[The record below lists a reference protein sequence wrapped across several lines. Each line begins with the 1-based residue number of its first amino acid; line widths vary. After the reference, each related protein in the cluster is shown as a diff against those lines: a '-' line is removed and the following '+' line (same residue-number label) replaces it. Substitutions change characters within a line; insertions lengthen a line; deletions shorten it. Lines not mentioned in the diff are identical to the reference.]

1 MGRRAAHKR
10 GESLNHAAMRQDNIT
25 DAASKRK
32 RDMALASVAASL
44 ALTLAKLG
52 AGALSG
58 SLALISEGAHNAVDI
73 GVSALTYFAIREADK
88 PADEDHPFGHAK
100 IEAVAALAQTGFLA
114 LLALVVVYEAFQR
127 LGGEGSSVRA
137 NVWAF
142 GAIVL
147 SLIVDLVRWRAL
159 RRVARETRSDALA
172 ADALHFSSD
181 LVSSLLVLIG
191 LAATRFGYAG
201 ADAWAAIGVALFI
214 GVAGYRL
221 GRRTIDALVDAAP
234 PGLSVET
241 RLAVERLPGVA
252 AIEFLRLRRSGAEVL
267 GDLGVLVSR
276 TLPLER
282 VASIKADIEKTL
294 ARRWPRMRLTIS
306 ANPLA
311 LDDESILER
320 VQVIASRRRLFVH
333 HVAIQHVGGRTC
345 VSLDLEVDGRMA
357 LGEAHEVATRLEE
370 AIENELGDDIEV
382 ETHIEPLETRE
393 LAGEDA
399 DPAMTLDVTRALERR
414 AALTGDVKDI
424 HDVRLRFARG
434 QYFAI
439 FHCRVDAAASV
450 EAAHARVDAL
460 ERAVRDE
467 FPSISRVTG
476 HAEPSK

>member
-1 MGRRAAHKR
+1 M
-10 GESLNHAAMRQDNIT
+10 
-25 DAASKRK
+25 
-32 RDMALASVAASL
+32 
-44 ALTLAKLG
+44 
-52 AGALSG
+52 
-58 SLALISEGAHNAVDI
+58 
-73 GVSALTYFAIREADK
+73 
-88 PADEDHPFGHAK
+88 
-100 IEAVAALAQTGFLA
+100 
-114 LLALVVVYEAFQR
+114 
-127 LGGEGSSVRA
+127 
-137 NVWAF
+137 
-142 GAIVL
+142 
-147 SLIVDLVRWRAL
+147 
-159 RRVARETRSDALA
+159 
-172 ADALHFSSD
+172 
-181 LVSSLLVLIG
+181 
-191 LAATRFGYAG
+191 
-201 ADAWAAIGVALFI
+201 
-214 GVAGYRL
+214 
-221 GRRTIDALVDAAP
+221 
-234 PGLSVET
+234 
-241 RLAVERLPGVA
+241 
-252 AIEFLRLRRSGAEVL
+252 L